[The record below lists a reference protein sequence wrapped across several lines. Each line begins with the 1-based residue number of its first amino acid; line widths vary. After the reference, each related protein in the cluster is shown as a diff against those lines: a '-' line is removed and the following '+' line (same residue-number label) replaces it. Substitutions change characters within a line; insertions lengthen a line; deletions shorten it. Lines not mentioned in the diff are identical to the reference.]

1 MLCVFSLGHRVGSQH
16 APASK
21 CCRYISRPVGQG
33 INTMT
38 ESLFQRAGKK
48 TKREDDQKGA
58 ADRSFRFHKT
68 NPRKRSRGSR
78 EDSLFQSER
87 QDCFSVTDEKLY
99 FFSQR
104 HLHTGK
110 AMADMAARDDN
121 NERKLIPNTD
131 SSGSSSR
138 PSNRKAAVC
147 CLFLHSLQF
156 THANNKIK

>member
-87 QDCFSVTDEKLY
+87 QDCFSVTDEKL
-99 FFSQR
+99 FFFHRGIATQVRQWQTWQR
-104 HLHTGK
+104 EMTIMKESWYRIPIQAAAGWATGK
-110 AMADMAARDDN
+110 QLSAACSF
-121 NERKLIPNTD
+121 IP
-131 SSGSSSR
+131 SSS
-138 PSNRKAAVC
+138 
-147 CLFLHSLQF
+147 HMQI
-156 THANNKIK
+156 IK